1 MISILAPTRNRPKEF
16 TRMVG
21 SALATA
27 TTPIEIWAYIDE
39 DDQSWPCSNSFFPD
53 NFPKQ
58 DNVNC
63 FVGPRLVMSEYW
75 NVLTKYAKGD
85 ILMLCGDDVVFETP
99 GWSAMVEQAY
109 EDCPDK
115 ILCVHGDDLGP
126 NGKTFATLPFVSR
139 KWVDTVGYFT
149 PYGFSGDFIDTWI
162 QDVADMLGRKRF
174 LPFVVNHM
182 HWIYGKAERDSTYA
196 EKDARQ
202 KRDNLEQMYL
212 DRLPERI
219 RDAAKLKAVMNGD

>member
-1 MISILAPTRNRPKEF
+1 MMESAYQTFTTPVEILTYVDDDDYSYNFGDSEFWPNRNSPILASVVR
-16 TRMVG
+16 
-21 SALATA
+21 
-27 TTPIEIWAYIDE
+27 
-39 DDQSWPCSNSFFPD
+39 
-53 NFPKQ
+53 
-58 DNVNC
+58 
-63 FVGPRLVMSEYW
+63 GPRLVMSEYW
-75 NVLTKYAKGD
+75 NVLAKQANGD

-109 EDCPDK
+109 ADCPDK

-149 PYGFSGDFIDTWI
+149 PSGFSGDFIDTWI

-182 HWIYGKAERDSTYA
+182 HWIYGKAERDSTYR
-196 EKDARQ
+196 EKDERQ
-202 KRDNLEQMYL
+202 KRDNLEQMYC
-212 DRLPERI
+212 DRLPKRI
-219 RDAAKLKAVMNGD
+219 RDAEKLSTVMNGD